1 MWIGYE
7 RCTARGA
14 KKKMCDKCKR
24 VVARMTHEVVAF
36 AGGEGLY
43 VIDAEGQHCALKY
56 GQIDRTSQRA

>member
-1 MWIGYE
+1 MLLHGHHEI
-7 RCTARGA
+7 TH
-14 KKKMCDKCKR
+14 
-24 VVARMTHEVVAF
+24 ARMTHEVVAF